1 LIVEPF
7 GEDGVAVSGLP
18 AAASNADP
26 VAVVEGILA
35 GLADD
40 RAASAADLVEDTLA
54 SMACRAAVKAGDRL
68 TREQVLEL
76 LREAEGLEHSATCP
90 HGRPTTLRLTFDALE
105 GYFKRRG

>member
-1 LIVEPF
+1 
-7 GEDGVAVSGLP
+7 VAVSGLP
-18 AAASNADP
+18 AAAAKADP
-26 VAVVEGILA
+26 VAVVERILT
-35 GLADD
+35 GLAEE
-40 RAASAADLVEDTLA
+40 RAATPEDLVEDILA

-76 LREAEGLEHSATCP
+76 LREAGGLEHSSTCP